1 MGQVRPVTS
10 LVLVVLFVLVIIN
23 VAPVSAD
30 TFNPNPPV
38 AGQAFTISGA
48 MTAPVGAW
56 QVSSAC
62 GIGAGT
68 IYQSGID
75 TGIGPFTDS
84 ISALP
89 AGTYY
94 FSHQFDSTDCS
105 STGGFTVINPPP
117 LPEYP
122 LGLPL
127 LAVFMILAY
136 GVIRRRK
143 ATDVN

>member
-1 MGQVRPVTS
+1 MGQVRLVTS

-23 VAPVSAD
+23 VASVWAD

-38 AGQAFTISGA
+38 AGQAFTISGVQ
-48 MTAPVGAW
+48 TAPIGAW

-62 GIGAGT
+62 GAGT
-68 IYQSGID
+68 LYQVGLD
-75 TGIGPFTDS
+75 TGAAPFTFTDS

-127 LAVFMILAY
+127 LAVLMILAY

-143 ATDVN
+143 ATDIN